1 MSSEEGQKQ
10 IYAHEQAFSWIFFVQ
25 KADLFEIFIGTLA

>member
-10 IYAHEQAFSWIFFVQ
+10 IYAQEQQLYYYYNNFKGLLINV
-25 KADLFEIFIGTLA
+25 